1 MLAGIDPREEVK
13 APGEVRYRFPLQR
26 VFKQRD
32 GMTEE
37 SVRKRDAELDILYLR
52 VRDECL
58 KAYEE
63 KNEQYLDS
71 LYTAQNSLIS
81 RILTFPR
88 STKNG
93 IGGIDLLTD
102 L

>member
-37 SVRKRDAELDILYLR
+37 SVRKRDAELDILDLR

-58 KAYEE
+58 
-63 KNEQYLDS
+63 
-71 LYTAQNSLIS
+71 
-81 RILTFPR
+81 
-88 STKNG
+88 
-93 IGGIDLLTD
+93 
-102 L
+102 